1 MDTIVNIKQK
11 ALLEYLIYILKLSFN
26 KYKGL
31 YLLYVANIVSI
42 LIEFSALLIISAFSQ
57 EVIDLP
63 ISYFNELTKEGLLLI
78 LVILFLLR
86 FSSMFVLE
94 SRIVYYAK
102 EIQVYLSSTALK
114 KIMYENIKDIEK
126 IEIGHY
132 TTLAGDESS
141 NASQILISMTGILNN
156 TLLVIVYL
164 FSIYIFSVDMFIL
177 LIILLIIITIFTKVI
192 YKKIFLLGHDQAL
205 FRRKSSSVFMDS
217 LNSLRIVKSF
227 SLESFMSREYKDL
240 VYKYF
245 SINSRLIIYPLLTK
259 YFPLVAMLIF
269 FSIFIVLN
277 NKDMNTATIF
287 ALLFMTM
294 RLLHAIGTLASMIG
308 KLIGEL
314 KGVSNIVEFI
324 KGNYINEKDEEI
336 DQKVNSV
343 IIDNIVFSYDN
354 NKVFDKLNFSFF
366 AGKSY
371 AIYGES
377 GSGKST
383 LLDLIMDFITPD
395 SGNVLINGVKVTEIN
410 ERSLTKHVMYVGQES
425 LVFNKSIR
433 ENIELNKSFLEKDLM
448 DVLKIVK
455 MHDMV
460 LKLKN
465 GLDYKLFYKGT
476 NISGGQRQRINLA
489 RALIRKPDVLILDE
503 ATSALDEQTKKF
515 IVDNIIEEYKD
526 KIVIFVTHDQ
536 SILPSVTN
544 VMNLKD
550 IKDKKC

>member
-1 MDTIVNIKQK
+1 
-11 ALLEYLIYILKLSFN
+11 
-26 KYKGL
+26 
-31 YLLYVANIVSI
+31 
-42 LIEFSALLIISAFSQ
+42 
-57 EVIDLP
+57 
-63 ISYFNELTKEGLLLI
+63 
-78 LVILFLLR
+78 
-86 FSSMFVLE
+86 
-94 SRIVYYAK
+94 
-102 EIQVYLSSTALK
+102 
-114 KIMYENIKDIEK
+114 MYENIKDIEK

-156 TLLVIVYL
+156 TLLVIIYL

-192 YKKIFLLGHDQAL
+192 YKKIFLLGHDRAL

-259 YFPLVAMLIF
+259 YFPLVTMLIF

-324 KGNYINEKDEEI
+324 KGKYINEKDEEI

-395 SGNVLINGVKVTEIN
+395 SGNILINGVEVTKIN
-410 ERSLTKHVMYVGQES
+410 ERSLTKHIMYVGQES

-433 ENIELNKSFLEKDLM
+433 ENIELDKSFLEKDLM

-544 VMNLKD
+544 VMDLKKM
-550 IKDKKC
+550 KDKKC